1 MVGVCAWEEET
12 QCPAHQE
19 GRRESVR
26 EAARPPRGGPDD
38 PAGSDESPGSSAWH
52 AGEGRG
58 LAGPG
63 RDRSKAGAPGSLRS
77 QRPLSTLFGA
87 GQVPR
92 EAVAL
97 VKPVTSTVRPS
108 MGPTPGEGQ
117 VGAGTGG
124 QVCTCPST
132 RV

>member
-1 MVGVCAWEEET
+1 MILQGQMSHPAAAPGT
-12 QCPAHQE
+12 Q
-19 GRRESVR
+19 V
-26 EAARPPRGGPDD
+26 RGGVWLGQGGTE
-38 PAGSDESPGSSAWH
+38 AK
-52 AGEGRG
+52 RG
-58 LAGPG
+58 
-63 RDRSKAGAPGSLRS
+63 
-77 QRPLSTLFGA
+77 PLSTLFGA